1 MFHSWHAGA
10 DCINPAVYIAI
21 RGNGD
26 KAWFGWPDV
35 PAVETEVTNWFEA
48 PDLAAEKAAIARLN
62 KAAVDNVALCADRLL
77 PRLPGLAGECLGRGE
92 GAAALLLGRLEVLMR
107 QRK

>member
-26 KAWFGWPDV
+26 KAWFGWPDSRR
-35 PAVETEVTNWFEA
+35 W
-48 PDLAAEKAAIARLN
+48 R
-62 KAAVDNVALCADRLL
+62 
-77 PRLPGLAGECLGRGE
+77 PR
-92 GAAALLLGRLEVLMR
+92 
-107 QRK
+107 